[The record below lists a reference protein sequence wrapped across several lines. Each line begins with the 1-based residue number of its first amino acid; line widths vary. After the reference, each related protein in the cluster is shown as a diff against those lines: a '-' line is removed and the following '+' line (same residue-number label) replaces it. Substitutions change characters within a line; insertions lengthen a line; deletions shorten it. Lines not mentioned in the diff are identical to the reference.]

1 MTILYKLTDK
11 AARTFGETQWGEGV
25 THTTDGHG
33 NLCGPGWLH
42 AYTDPLLAVLLNP
55 IHGNFA
61 DPLLW
66 ECEGKIGKRDHGLK
80 VGCTSLTTLR
90 QIPMPAVT
98 TEQRVRFG
106 ILCAWEVYAEPA
118 WREWA
123 DAWLAGTDRAASAAN
138 GAERA
143 AESAAGSAAEWAA
156 SAAWWADERAAQWG
170 AERAASRDAARAAEW
185 AAESDAESAEWAASA
200 AESAAGSAERAASA
214 AGSDLDLI
222 ALAQRALEVA
232 S

>member
-1 MTILYKLTDK
+1 MTTLYKLTDK
-11 AARTFGETQWGEGV
+11 DGRTRGETQWGEGV

-66 ECEGKIGKRDHGLK
+66 KCKGKIGKRDHGLK

-123 DAWLAGTDRAASAAN
+123 DAWLAGASRSERAAIAAARGAESA
-138 GAERA
+138 AERA
-143 AESAAGSAAEWAA
+143 ARAAARGAESA
-156 SAAWWADERAAQWG
+156 
-170 AERAASRDAARAAEW
+170 AERAARAAAIAAEW
-185 AAESDAESAEWAASA
+185 AAESA
-200 AESAAGSAERAASA
+200 AE
-214 AGSDLDLI
+214 SDLDLI